1 MSMPAIARFLRLA
14 TGFALLAGLAVAPH
28 AAAADSVLD
37 RVERTGVLNAGT
49 RDHIR
54 PFAFRQEDGR
64 FIGFSV
70 DIIHHIHAALESRL
84 GRKIE
89 LRLQEVDSQSRIDRV
104 ADGTLDITCDI
115 ASKTWVREQRIDY
128 SLTIF
133 YNGTRI
139 LTERQI
145 GLDGLG
151 GLEGR
156 KVGVIANSAT
166 ISVLRRALPAVELAE
181 FPSMNAAMAAL
192 EAGELSG
199 ISNISIVLRD
209 LQRQAAQPGRYIIL
223 PRAGYLNGE
232 PMACI
237 LPQDDS
243 RWRDF
248 VDRTLVRLLNGIEE
262 YRGPYFETYQKWFGP
277 NGDLH
282 YPLNRD
288 AINHFNQIRGWID
301 E

>member
-1 MSMPAIARFLRLA
+1 MPTIARYLPLA
-14 TGFALLAGLAVAPH
+14 MKIALLAALAVLPR
-28 AAAADSVLD
+28 AAAAESVLD

-54 PFAFRQEDGR
+54 PFAFRQEDGS

-70 DIIHHIHAALESRL
+70 DIIRNIHAALEAKL
-84 GRKIE
+84 DRKIE
-89 LRLQEVDSQSRIDRV
+89 LRLEEVDSQSRIDRV
-104 ADGTLDITCDI
+104 ADGTLDFTCDI
-115 ASKTWVREQRIDY
+115 ASKTWVRDQLIDY

-133 YNGTRI
+133 FNGTRI

-151 GLEGR
+151 GLEG
-156 KVGVIANSAT
+156 KKIGVIANSAT
-166 ISVLRRALPAVELAE
+166 ISVLRRGLPASELAE

-192 EAGELSG
+192 ESGEVSG

-223 PRAGYLNGE
+223 PRAGYLNAE

-248 VDRTLVRLLNGIEE
+248 VNHTLVRLLKGIEE

-301 E
+301 D